1 MPHIHCRPICLQ
13 KIGDVLPWYCGFV
26 SKKIPKNL
34 TGKHNYPT
42 IPETAILGTIFADY
56 VNVVKSF
63 WITKNVAGVSSVSN
77 SASSRF
83 TRNQITSDNQLSSW
97 YQIASDILIIQY
109 CMSENTGSLMTP
121 WIWIFMP
128 PKCWHLVIHLHIS
141 LYSKLF
147 HIKIYNHI

>member
-63 WITKNVAGVSSVSN
+63 WITKNVADVSSVSN
-77 SASSRF
+77 SASNRF

-97 YQIASDILIIQY
+97 YPIASDILIIQY

-121 WIWIFMP
+121 WIWIFND
-128 PKCWHLVIHLHIS
+128 
-141 LYSKLF
+141 
-147 HIKIYNHI
+147 IYAPEMLASCDPSPYLTIFQTLPYKDI